1 MKILYRLD
9 VTGED
14 PEKALEEYWTE
25 TDAPETARSYA
36 SKLVHTC
43 WEERATLDTLIARA
57 SDHWSLRRM
66 NFIDRNVLRL
76 AVCELLFIEDIPP
89 KVAINE
95 AIDIAQ
101 KYGTETSGG
110 FVNGILDRI
119 AKEREMEIA

>member
-9 VTGED
+9 LTGEG
-14 PEKALEEYWTE
+14 PEEVLRERWEESDTPQEVWEYVC
-25 TDAPETARSYA
+25 R
-36 SKLVHTC
+36 LVRTC

-57 SDHWSLRRM
+57 SEHWTLRRM

-76 AVCELLFIEDIPP
+76 TTCELLFFVDIPP

-95 AIDIAQ
+95 AIDIAR
-101 KYGTETSGG
+101 KYGTESSGS

-119 AKEREMEIA
+119 VKDREREIA